1 MSISSTQVL
10 ILSPFELHRA
20 AWLALL
26 AGQPGIEAAGTAA
39 GLDEIASFQSVP
51 GPHTLLVD
59 VQSLQPDLVQKLHVE
74 LPNCGLLFLVQ
85 DDQLEEISALLK
97 AGATGVVSRN
107 QAASDLS
114 RAIIAAGRGEL
125 VLPAKIAIQSL
136 LFLAGNDPAQ
146 NGSLEPLTLRENDVL
161 ALLAQGQTNKDI
173 AQALFLS
180 VRTVEAHMRTI
191 FGKIGVRSRTEAALW
206 AVRQG
211 YGWGS

>member
-1 MSISSTQVL
+1 MSISSTQVV
-10 ILSPFELHRA
+10 IFSPFELHRA

-26 AGQPGIEAAGTAA
+26 TGQPGIEITGSLANIE
-39 GLDEIASFQSVP
+39 DIASFQPVA
-51 GPHTLLVD
+51 GPLTLLVD
-59 VQSLQPDLVQKLHVE
+59 VQTPHPDFVQKLHIE
-74 LPNCGLLFLVQ
+74 LPGCGLLFLMQ
-85 DDQLEEISALLK
+85 DDQLEKIVALLK
-97 AGATGVVSRN
+97 AGATGIVSRN
-107 QAASDLS
+107 QAAGDLS

-146 NGSLEPLTLRENDVL
+146 NGLLEPLTSRESDVL
-161 ALLAQGQTNKDI
+161 TLLAQGHTNKDI

-211 YGWGS
+211 FGQGS